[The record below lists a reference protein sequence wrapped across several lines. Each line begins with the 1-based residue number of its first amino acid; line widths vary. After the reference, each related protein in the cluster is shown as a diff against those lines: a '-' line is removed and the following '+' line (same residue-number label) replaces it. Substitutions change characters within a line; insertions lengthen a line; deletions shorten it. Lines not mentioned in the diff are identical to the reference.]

1 MYSINYLIARS
12 SFTAFMLAPSTKVD
26 LTRLC
31 FLLVDFLVRM
41 WLWKACFLLILPVA
55 VSLNRFLAAQLVFT
69 FGILLYFYKVFNARV
84 FFISFLQAISI
95 SSFSCLRGRASDLLC
110 RNLRVGRQ
118 ISEALSCPALGTI
131 SDDL

>member
-12 SFTAFMLAPSTKVD
+12 SFTACMLAPSTKVD

-84 FFISFLQAISI
+84 FIISFWQAK
-95 SSFSCLRGRASDLLC
+95 
-110 RNLRVGRQ
+110 
-118 ISEALSCPALGTI
+118 
-131 SDDL
+131 